1 MSEKKKSTYE
11 RNRIILK
18 SFLSNIKN
26 YIMLFSCFVLCV
38 SVIFT
43 FISTYQMSAKLQN
56 IRLFNYTIG
65 IGEIVYDAAMLMG
78 ALTILLTVFSIRHY
92 ERSRVSDYEIF
103 RTLGM
108 PWNFAR
114 LLKGIEYVGGMI
126 LSLLVGLILGNLFSF
141 LLGKCILHYFPK
153 TVLAGPDVLTYVLTI
168 LICSL
173 IFFFC
178 IAITDE
184 VFTETNFLNDSEVPE
199 KWPKKRRAKIFLC
212 VGILLMAKE
221 IFRYVQ
227 EGSENIS
234 ILFWFL
240 AGVAFFLYYGGS
252 LLLGRIRK
260 HEKNYI
266 KHLLCRQRI
275 FYQFWSNS
283 LYIILF
289 LGLWFMILFY
299 YPMQI
304 LTTETTATKEEMY
317 PYDYIWK
324 MNADDERDT
333 AFLSQLTEK
342 YDADCTVTPMIM
354 VTTPCMDRQAKAD
367 TPKPYRQGQHIGIS
381 ASAYEKLTGDKV
393 DLDKEELLV
402 LLQQG
407 KEEPGHPLD
416 FYERNRT
423 YLHFGPASLLVDFY
437 DTENY
442 FTDRYHVKELRND
455 NLIGI
460 YGNGTNENIVVF
472 SDETFEEVSKKKDVT
487 ELIRYQTGGEQ
498 SEFDEIFYG
507 EEAEVVGVKNRLVLI
522 NVPEDKKREVSNL
535 FKEQYA
541 DGISE
546 KLYNPSVALYYDS
559 DTSYTNLIS
568 ERLMKNLIHL
578 ILYGIFIFILLYL
591 SCIKVYTEQESIVN
605 EDAFYRILGLS
616 RKEREK
622 IWFKRLT
629 GSFCFP
635 FIIAVLLSVIF
646 TAITV
651 QTRMLTLQNT
661 LAFLKEYVWIF
672 VTAVFVQTG
681 ICVLAKQ
688 YLRHRIK
695 GKEDRRKK
703 E

>member
-1 MSEKKKSTYE
+1 
-11 RNRIILK
+11 
-18 SFLSNIKN
+18 
-26 YIMLFSCFVLCV
+26 
-38 SVIFT
+38 
-43 FISTYQMSAKLQN
+43 
-56 IRLFNYTIG
+56 
-65 IGEIVYDAAMLMG
+65 
-78 ALTILLTVFSIRHY
+78 
-92 ERSRVSDYEIF
+92 
-103 RTLGM
+103 
-108 PWNFAR
+108 
-114 LLKGIEYVGGMI
+114 
-126 LSLLVGLILGNLFSF
+126 
-141 LLGKCILHYFPK
+141 
-153 TVLAGPDVLTYVLTI
+153 
-168 LICSL
+168 
-173 IFFFC
+173 
-178 IAITDE
+178 
-184 VFTETNFLNDSEVPE
+184 
-199 KWPKKRRAKIFLC
+199 
-212 VGILLMAKE
+212 
-221 IFRYVQ
+221 
-227 EGSENIS
+227 
-234 ILFWFL
+234 
-240 AGVAFFLYYGGS
+240 
-252 LLLGRIRK
+252 
-260 HEKNYI
+260 
-266 KHLLCRQRI
+266 
-275 FYQFWSNS
+275 
-283 LYIILF
+283 
-289 LGLWFMILFY
+289 
-299 YPMQI
+299 
-304 LTTETTATKEEMY
+304 MY

-324 MNADDERDT
+324 MNADDGKDT
-333 AFLSQLTEK
+333 AFLNQLTEK
-342 YDADCTVTPMIM
+342 YSADCTVTPMIM

-472 SDETFEEVSKKKDVT
+472 SDEAFEEVSKKKDVT

-498 SEFDEIFYG
+498 SEFDGIFYG

-522 NVPEDKKREVSNL
+522 NVPEDEKREVSNL

-622 IWFKRLT
+622 IWLKRLT
-629 GSFCFP
+629 GSFYFP

-661 LAFLKEYVWIF
+661 LAFLKEYIWIF
-672 VTAVFVQTG
+672 VIAVFVQTG

-688 YLRHRIK
+688 YLQHRIK